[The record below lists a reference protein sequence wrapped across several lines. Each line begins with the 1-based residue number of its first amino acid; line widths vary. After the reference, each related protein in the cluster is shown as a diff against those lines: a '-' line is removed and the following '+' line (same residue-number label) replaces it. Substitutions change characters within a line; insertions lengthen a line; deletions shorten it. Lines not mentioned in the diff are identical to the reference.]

1 MWLLGF
7 QVRWRSLGEDVSKSR
22 PEAIPAECWIWHYA
36 VLGRVFQRFLRG
48 PDELNAED
56 VVHKFIMHECMCP
69 SRIRRDLSSHV
80 ATPCLCVGFVVGAG
94 VRSQGNFLCS
104 QHISFGSSR
113 LSGHNRPVFEVH
125 TRPPGM
131 VYTWPSRCD
140 SGAVPR
146 LLPGPCVW
154 SQCCPLHAPLTSV
167 VAVLF

>member
-80 ATPCLCVGFVVGAG
+80 ATPCLCEGFVVGAG
-94 VRSQGNFLCS
+94 VRSQGNFLCF
-104 QHISFGSSR
+104 QHCSLGSSR
-113 LSGHNRPVFEVH
+113 RPGHNRPFFLRSTPARPGWSTHGRLGATAVRRLVFCPDHV
-125 TRPPGM
+125 
-131 VYTWPSRCD
+131 C
-140 SGAVPR
+140 
-146 LLPGPCVW
+146 GP
-154 SQCCPLHAPLTSV
+154 SV
-167 VAVLF
+167 VLCTHL